1 MEMGDLIYLK
11 RKEKN
16 MTQEQLAEKLNVARQ
31 TVGKWENNESLP
43 DLNSL
48 KGLAVTLN
56 FSIDKA
62 LGIETEENGEDDNEL
77 DDKFEWLIIGGFAV
91 GNALGIA
98 LDNYMLGYV
107 FAVLGLGIGF
117 ALKAFKKA

>member
-1 MEMGDLIYLK
+1 MDLGTLIYSK

-16 MTQEQLAEKLNVARQ
+16 MTQEQLAETLNVARQ
-31 TVGKWENNESLP
+31 TVSKWETNQSAP

-48 KGLAVTLN
+48 KKLATVLN

-62 LGIETEENGEDDNEL
+62 LGIEAGEDESED
-77 DDKFEWLIIGGFAV
+77 DDKLEWLIIGGFAI

-107 FAVLGLGIGF
+107 FAVIGLGAGF
-117 ALKAFKKA
+117 VLKAFKKG